1 LIVEDDLNFASLL
14 REYLEDLGCRTAIA
28 LSGEE
33 GLRMARQLKP
43 DLITLDIMMPVMD
56 GWQFLEKLNED
67 EELRGTPVV
76 IISVLH
82 EEGKGMA
89 LGASAVLQKP
99 IDRLSLMRALERAG
113 LSRKDQAKVLV
124 VDDDPNAVEIISEI
138 LSSMEYSILKAYGG
152 REGIQIAADETP
164 DLIVLDLMMPEMD
177 GFDVIEHLKSD
188 PKTRD
193 IPIVI
198 LTAKLLT
205 EEDIRRLNGHIVS
218 ITRKGEFSREEFLRE
233 VRNVLGEKLTSEKE
247 TEHGKDS
254 GGRGPRGKPP
264 VDGGDNQADG
274 T

>member
-1 LIVEDDLNFASLL
+1 
-14 REYLEDLGCRTAIA
+14 
-28 LSGEE
+28 
-33 GLRMARQLKP
+33 
-43 DLITLDIMMPVMD
+43 
-56 GWQFLEKLNED
+56 
-67 EELRGTPVV
+67 
-76 IISVLH
+76 
-82 EEGKGMA
+82 
-89 LGASAVLQKP
+89 
-99 IDRLSLMRALERAG
+99 
-113 LSRKDQAKVLV
+113 
-124 VDDDPNAVEIISEI
+124 
-138 LSSMEYSILKAYGG
+138 
-152 REGIQIAADETP
+152 
-164 DLIVLDLMMPEMD
+164 MPEMD